1 MSTQT
6 YELLR
11 VVGGRTYFARITIDV
26 DVSSEA
32 FAWLN
37 DVFAPDWFTGAL
49 GRHGG
54 ED

>member
-6 YELLR
+6 HKLLR
-11 VVGGRTYFARITIDV
+11 VVVGRTYFAQVTV